1 MNSHINVYLD
11 PGKPLSN
18 LIMPHFHKDTNNFV
32 ELRDNRSQIYSCY
45 GTSNNIEIASV
56 KM

>member
-11 PGKPLSN
+11 SGKPLNN